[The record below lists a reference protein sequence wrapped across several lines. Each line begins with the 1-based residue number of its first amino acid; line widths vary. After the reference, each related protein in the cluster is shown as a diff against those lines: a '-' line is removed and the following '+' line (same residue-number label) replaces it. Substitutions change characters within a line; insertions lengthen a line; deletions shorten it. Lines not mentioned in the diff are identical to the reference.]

1 MRDTSGS
8 IQTQLGSVPTSV
20 AKHPGR
26 WYRSMSR
33 AALGFFYPAHCI
45 ACECPLTPDAQ
56 YLCSACWYRLPLVPP
71 QRCLRCSYVQPE
83 QTGSQSPAPIDDPSS
98 CPNCRSWSADPER
111 VLAWARFDDISSDLV
126 HAIKFAGKRRLA
138 RLLGYQI
145 GTSRVLREDF
155 NQIDALVPVP
165 LHPTRLRERG
175 YNQSLCIA
183 QGLAEALEI
192 PLIRGLVRR
201 SRATQQQARMDGE
214 GRMENVRGAFEPCT
228 RARDGLLIGLVDD
241 VSTTGATIAA
251 CGRALKEGGARSVW
265 GIVVA
270 SAFRRS

>member
-8 IQTQLGSVPTSV
+8 IQTQLGSDLPLFT

-33 AALGFFYPAHCI
+33 VALGFFYPAHCI
-45 ACECPLTPDAQ
+45 ACECPLTPDTE
-56 YLCSACWYRLPLVPP
+56 YLCSACWNRLPLVPP
-71 QRCLRCSYVQPE
+71 ERCRRCSYVPPE
-83 QTGSQSPAPIDDPSS
+83 QTGSEPAVPSDDSS
-98 CPNCRSWSADPER
+98 GCPNCRSWSADPER

-138 RLLGYQI
+138 RLLGYHI
-145 GTSRVLREDF
+145 GLSRALREDL
-155 NQIDALVPVP
+155 NQVDVLVPVP

-201 SRATQQQARMDGE
+201 SRATQQQAKMDGE
-214 GRMENVRGAFEPCT
+214 GRMENVRGAFEPGA
-228 RARDGLLIGLVDD
+228 RAPVGLRIGLVDD

-265 GIVVA
+265 GIVAA
-270 SAFRRS
+270 SAS